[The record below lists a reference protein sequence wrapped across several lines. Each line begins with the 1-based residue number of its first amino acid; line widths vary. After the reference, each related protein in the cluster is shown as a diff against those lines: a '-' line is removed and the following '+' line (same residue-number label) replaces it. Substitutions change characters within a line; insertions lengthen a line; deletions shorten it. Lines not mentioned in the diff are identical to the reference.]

1 MNNAQMSARVGLFF
15 LIGLA
20 LIWVTHESLS
30 SSSLSSKN
38 AYTLIA
44 PFQNLKELK
53 AGDDVRMA
61 GVKIGVV
68 STTRL
73 TGRQAEAVLLIEESV
88 QIARDSK
95 ATIAMAGLLGSN
107 YVSIDLGNE
116 SAGFFNDGEMLNA
129 IDSPDLNA
137 VIAQMGEIGKKI
149 DDALRQFSGA
159 LGGGEAGGGLLAKV
173 DGMVEENRLRIGE
186 ITTNL
191 QDITGKVNRGEGTL
205 GKLINDEAGFE
216 RLISA
221 VDEIKAAA
229 TETKTFIS
237 SAQGIIEQVKSGE
250 GTLGALL
257 YDSEAGANIK
267 IVAKNLREI
276 SDKLNQGQGTLGKL
290 ISDETLF
297 LDAQSTL
304 RKVDRAVDGLADQ
317 GPITAVGAAANA
329 LF

>member
-20 LIWVTHESLS
+20 LVWVTYESLS

-38 AYTLIA
+38 AYTLVA
-44 PFQNLKELK
+44 RFQNLKELK

-68 STTRL
+68 QGTRL
-73 TGRQAEAVLLIEESV
+73 NGRQAEAVLLIQEGTQV
-88 QIARDSK
+88 ARDAK

-107 YVSIDLGNE
+107 YVALDLGTD
-116 SAGFFNDGEMLNA
+116 SAGFLADGDTLAAVDTPDFNAMM
-129 IDSPDLNA
+129 
-137 VIAQMGEIGKKI
+137 AQLGDIGRKI
-149 DDALRQFSGA
+149 DEAIGQFSGT
-159 LGGGEAGGGLLAKV
+159 LSGEGGGGLFAKAEKLI
-173 DGMVEENRLRIGE
+173 DENQARIGE

-191 QDITGKVNRGEGTL
+191 QQITDKVNRGEGTL
-205 GKLINDEAGFE
+205 GKLVNDPAGYE
-216 RLISA
+216 RLLA
-221 VDEIKAAA
+221 AADEIRAAA
-229 TETKTFIS
+229 TETKTFITG
-237 SAQGIIEQVKSGE
+237 AQGLIDQVKSGQ
-250 GTLGALL
+250 GTLGTLL
-257 YDSEAGANIK
+257 YDEESGNNIK
-267 IVAKNLREI
+267 VVTRNLREI

-290 ISDETLF
+290 INDETLF